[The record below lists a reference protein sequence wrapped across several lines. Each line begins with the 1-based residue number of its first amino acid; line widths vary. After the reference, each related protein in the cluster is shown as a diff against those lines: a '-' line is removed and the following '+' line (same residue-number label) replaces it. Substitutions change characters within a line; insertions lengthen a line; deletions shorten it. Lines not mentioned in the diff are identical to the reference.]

1 MGASALLLDG
11 HWDASGDWG
20 GLIFVPSVEETQEFK
35 IQTNA
40 FSPQYGWSMGNAVN
54 VVTKSGAD
62 RVHGGA
68 FEFLRNGHLDANN
81 FFANKL
87 GLGRPLVHRN
97 QFGFNLGG
105 PLWIPGLYR
114 QRNRTFIFGSFEG
127 LRQQTP
133 ITAILSV
140 PTVQQRQGDFSQT
153 FNANGSVAVLY
164 NPFTTRQQANTF
176 VRDPFPGNQIPL
188 TMIDPVASKLLPF
201 FPQPNRPGTLTGS
214 QNFVGATGLPLT
226 GDQYTVRVDHKL
238 TEDQRLFLRWSQK
251 RQFIQGVGPYFGV
264 DNPGG
269 MGTSERDPRWDTAL
283 GYSYAITS
291 QSVITATAGWNRWV
305 LQLQPQGVPFQPS
318 SLGLPA
324 SLDAFGGT
332 GGFPT
337 VSVDG
342 ITGLGAGSLTRIP
355 REARTFSLDASHIR
369 GRHTVTAG
377 FMALDFRVNTYTS
390 SVASFSFPRA
400 FTQGPDPTRGDPT
413 SGAGVASLLL
423 GTGSGGGITL
433 AANAAY
439 HKTFYGW
446 YLNDDFRFRRNL
458 TLNLGIRY
466 DFQTAPSERFDRID
480 YWTLA
485 RNSVSD
491 AVGQN
496 LLGALQHTGG
506 GGPRGVYDPQY
517 TNLAPRVG
525 LSYSPL
531 NRLVIRTGFGIFYTP
546 AMEFGV
552 GAGGG
557 NQGLTL
563 DGFSQTTPYVGSLDN
578 NVTPH
583 DLLRN
588 PFPNGMLSPP
598 GRASGDRTN
607 LGLSINAVER
617 DRPTPYV
624 EQWTFGLQYQIASE
638 TVLEAAYTGNLGVK
652 LLFGTSF
659 QLNQLT
665 PAQLS
670 LGNTLLQPVANPF
683 FGTVTAGPL
692 SGPTVPRERLLRPYP
707 QFDSVIAVQPPA
719 GMSNYNALMVSANH
733 RFRHGLH
740 FQVSFTASKYLT
752 NTEGFEGNVSQNPA
766 QQVRNYY
773 NIAVEK
779 SLMNDDTPRSLVA
792 NYIYELPVGKGRK
805 FAPASRFVDGII
817 GRWQI
822 AGISTFRSGFPLAIL
837 AVTNNTNS
845 LGGNQRP
852 NLVGIPASIQP
863 TPDRWFNTGVF
874 AQPLA
879 FTFGNVP
886 RTMPN
891 LRSQGTNNFDVS
903 AQKYWHFRKEQT
915 KLQIRC
921 DFFNLFNRTAFYQPD
936 TFFGDPGFGQVSQ
949 AYPARSTQLGLKLYW

>member
-20 GLIFVPSVEETQEFK
+20 GLIFVPSVDETQEFK
-35 IQTNA
+35 IQQNA

-62 RVHGGA
+62 RVHGAA

-81 FFANKL
+81 FFANRT
-87 GLGRPLVHRN
+87 GLLRPLVHRN

-105 PLWIPGLYR
+105 PLRIPGFYR
-114 QRNRTFIFGSFEG
+114 QRNKTFIFGSFEG

-133 ITAILSV
+133 ITAILNV
-140 PTVQQRQGDFSQT
+140 PTAQQRQGDFSQT
-153 FNANGSVAVLY
+153 FNANGSMAVLY
-164 NPFTTRQQANTF
+164 NPFTTRQQGSAF
-176 VRDPFPGNQIPL
+176 VRDPFPGNQIPA

-201 FPQPNRPGTLTGS
+201 FPLPNRQGTVTGS
-214 QNFVGATGLPLT
+214 QNFVGVTGLPLT
-226 GDQYTVRVDHKL
+226 GDQYTIRVDHNL
-238 TEDQRLFLRWSQK
+238 TQDQRLFLRWSQK
-251 RQFIQGVGPYFGV
+251 RQFIQGVGAYFGA

-269 MGTSERDPRWDTAL
+269 MGTAERDPRWDTAL
-283 GYSYAITS
+283 GYTY
-291 QSVITATAGWNRWV
+291 SVAPRSLVSATVGWNRWV

-318 SLGLPA
+318 SVGLPA
-324 SLDAFGGT
+324 SLDSFGGT

-342 ITGLGAGSLTRIP
+342 LTGLGAGSLTRIP
-355 REARTFSLDASHIR
+355 REARTFALDASHVL
-369 GRHTVTAG
+369 GRHTLTVG
-377 FMALDFRVNTYTS
+377 FMAVDFRVNTYTS

-413 SGAGVASLLL
+413 SGAGFGSLLL
-423 GTGSGGGITL
+423 GTGGSGGITL

-439 HKTFYGW
+439 DKTYYGW
-446 YLNDDFRFRRNL
+446 YLNDDFHLRRNL
-458 TLNLGIRY
+458 TLNLGARY
-466 DFQTAPSERFDRID
+466 DFQTAPTERFDRID
-480 YWTLA
+480 HWILA

-496 LLGALQHTGG
+496 LQGALQHTGSG
-506 GGPRGVYDPQY
+506 IPRGVYDPQY

-525 LSYSPL
+525 LSYTPL
-531 NRLVIRTGFGIFYTP
+531 NGLVIRSGFGIFYTP

-563 DGFSQTTPYVGSLDN
+563 DGFSQATPYVGSLDN

-588 PFPNGMLSPP
+588 PFPNGLLLPP
-598 GRASGDRTN
+598 GRTAGDRTN

-624 EQWTFGLQYQIASE
+624 EQWTFSVQYQVPSE
-638 TVLEAAYTGNLGVK
+638 TVLEAAYIGNHGVK
-652 LLFGTSF
+652 LLFGTNF

-670 LGNTLLQPVANPF
+670 LGSALLQPVANPF
-683 FGTVTAGPL
+683 FGTVAAGPL
-692 SGPTVPRERLLRPYP
+692 SGQTVPRGRLLRPYP

-719 GMSNYNALMVSANH
+719 GVSNYNALTISANH

-752 NTEGFEGNVSQNPA
+752 NTEGFEGGVSQNPA
-766 QQVRNYY
+766 QSIRNYY
-773 NIAVEK
+773 NIGVEK
-779 SLMNDDTPRSLVA
+779 SLMNDDTPRNLVA
-792 NYIYELPVGKGRK
+792 NYIYELPVGKGKK
-805 FAPASRFVDGII
+805 FALRSRLADGIL
-817 GRWQI
+817 GGWQI
-822 AGISTFRSGFPLAIL
+822 AGISTFRSGFPLSIL

-852 NLVGIPASIQP
+852 NLSGNPVLNQP
-863 TPDRWFNTGVF
+863 KPERWFNIGAF
-874 AQPLA
+874 AQPSA

-891 LRSQGTNNFDVS
+891 LRSHGTNNFDVS
-903 AQKYWHFRKEQT
+903 TQKYWRLWKEEA

-921 DFFNLFNRTAFYQPD
+921 DFFNFFNRTAFYQPD